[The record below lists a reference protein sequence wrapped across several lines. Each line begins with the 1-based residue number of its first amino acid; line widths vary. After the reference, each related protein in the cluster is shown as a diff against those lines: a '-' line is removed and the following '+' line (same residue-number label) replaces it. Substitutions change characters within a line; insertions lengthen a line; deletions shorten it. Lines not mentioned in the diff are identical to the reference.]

1 MENIV
6 RDDKRYKLDR
16 TITGIIQDD
25 RIWEQWYDQ
34 SIFSKRFPK
43 MSQKDYLFNCIN
55 DDKNRIIINNRGMKK
70 FSVEEFNKIILDYE
84 KAFTSVGLNKGDVIC
99 TIGLTTPEMYAIK
112 YAATSLGLITCNL
125 NVFDVGIDDNG
136 KNRLYRQLE
145 NVDPKMIFTLDMLE
159 DKIYQV
165 INDEKFSRAIK
176 VSMPLENSTPKY
188 NPERLIINL
197 QLVKDFLSGK
207 VINNKISLN
216 EFLTLGKNIPNENIE
231 EIYEEKLPCNISF
244 TSGTTGINKAVLLS
258 HDANNALAFQ
268 QKLGSFGFERGTK
281 NLALVPPFLAF
292 WDADIVHAVL
302 CLGGENIIE
311 LALDYDKIPSYFKK
325 HQANM
330 GIWSQYLWSS
340 ILNLKEKDLK
350 KVSDNLK
357 HAIIG
362 GERCEIN
369 AAETFFNKTGVVQ
382 MTGFGAS
389 EVNTTFSI
397 THPNCTKVG
406 TAGIPLPFNNV
417 KIVDDSFK
425 DVTYNV
431 PGKLLITGPCLMNEY
446 YNRPD
451 LTKKAIYTDEKGI
464 DWYITGDYAIID
476 NDGCL
481 TVLDRYVEPV
491 MINSN
496 GHEEKVNLLD
506 IVEIIKKDRNVKNIK
521 LTYHSGK
528 LVLHL
533 SIDSFTGLS
542 KQKAVDSILN
552 TIKNNLPKKFWPN
565 VINISDELPRT
576 SVGKVD
582 YKSLQVVGEN
592 LCKSYS
598 CDEKLQIVYCEPN
611 DKKILR
617 KRK

>member
-216 EFLTLGKNIPNENIE
+216 EFLTLGKNISNENIE
-231 EIYEEKLPCNISF
+231 EIYEEKY
-244 TSGTTGINKAVLLS
+244 
-258 HDANNALAFQ
+258 
-268 QKLGSFGFERGTK
+268 
-281 NLALVPPFLAF
+281 LV
-292 WDADIVHAVL
+292 
-302 CLGGENIIE
+302 
-311 LALDYDKIPSYFKK
+311 
-325 HQANM
+325 
-330 GIWSQYLWSS
+330 
-340 ILNLKEKDLK
+340 
-350 KVSDNLK
+350 
-357 HAIIG
+357 
-362 GERCEIN
+362 
-369 AAETFFNKTGVVQ
+369 
-382 MTGFGAS
+382 
-389 EVNTTFSI
+389 
-397 THPNCTKVG
+397 
-406 TAGIPLPFNNV
+406 
-417 KIVDDSFK
+417 
-425 DVTYNV
+425 
-431 PGKLLITGPCLMNEY
+431 
-446 YNRPD
+446 
-451 LTKKAIYTDEKGI
+451 IY
-464 DWYITGDYAIID
+464 
-476 NDGCL
+476 
-481 TVLDRYVEPV
+481 P
-491 MINSN
+491 
-496 GHEEKVNLLD
+496 
-506 IVEIIKKDRNVKNIK
+506 
-521 LTYHSGK
+521 
-528 LVLHL
+528 
-533 SIDSFTGLS
+533 
-542 KQKAVDSILN
+542 
-552 TIKNNLPKKFWPN
+552 
-565 VINISDELPRT
+565 
-576 SVGKVD
+576 
-582 YKSLQVVGEN
+582 LQVE
-592 LCKSYS
+592 LL
-598 CDEKLQIVYCEPN
+598 E
-611 DKKILR
+611 
-617 KRK
+617 